1 MRCHKMCYH
10 TVLLVLVELHINSI
24 KLIRSTY
31 TTLLTDFNISAS
43 QLHKLFN
50 FKLSH
55 EIRTFSKPTDI
66 KLHCPSCSIH
76 YIWRI
81 KMVKEETDK
90 LNLSINEIRLNNS
103 ILCISARLL
112 TFPSLSSCIT
122 GEPDLLNFSCY
133 CVKML
138 LMYILHMI
146 NTTILFSM
154 PIGFHIILLP

>member
-1 MRCHKMCYH
+1 MRLASCSYFYGKMVDQLWDFYELQVQIEAVMRCHKMCYH
-10 TVLLVLVELHINSI
+10 TVLLVLVELLINSI

-90 LNLSINEIRLNNS
+90 LNLSINEIRLNNRIIPS
-103 ILCISARLL
+103 CVSLHDCL
-112 TFPSLSSCIT
+112 PSLPSVVVSRV
-122 GEPDLLNFSCY
+122 N
-133 CVKML
+133 
-138 LMYILHMI
+138 
-146 NTTILFSM
+146 
-154 PIGFHIILLP
+154 PIC